1 MDPPVWA
8 DVANKR
14 LACVDLPALPLQLL
28 LQTRPEWGDG
38 PAAVVAEDR
47 PQGSILWIN
56 EAARRRRV
64 LPGMSW
70 GAALSLAPKLRA
82 GVVEPAQIDAA
93 VLVLVERLRR
103 YTPGVEPCANEP
115 GVFWLDASGLGHLYP
130 SLTAWAEAVMASMQ
144 AARYH
149 AALAVGFTRFG
160 TYAIARGRRGVRLLD
175 SPTAERQAAGAV
187 PLTRLGIEP
196 KVRDALSRLGVC
208 TVEAFL
214 ALPPDGLQRRF
225 GADARRLWQL
235 AAGHWRPNLSSAPE
249 QPPVHAVLHLDH
261 PEKNATRLLFLV
273 KSLLPALQH
282 ALIDRLEVLSLL
294 HLRLHLEDAPAIDS
308 KIKPAEPTLATVILQ
323 DLLRLRLDAL
333 ALPAAVT
340 DIEVN
345 AEGVPGRHDQL
356 RLGFDRPRR
365 DLDAAAQALARLRT
379 ELGDDAVLRA
389 CLADGH
395 LPEASF
401 RWQRLERL
409 SAPAPREVGI
419 RTLIRRLEPR
429 PKPLPPQSR
438 HVRDDGWLVQ
448 GLTHGSV
455 LRTFGP
461 YILSGGWWAREIHRE
476 YQFAETQRGDLL
488 WLYYDRPRRRW
499 YLQGVVQ

>member
-1 MDPPVWA
+1 MMA
-8 DVANKR
+8 KR
-14 LACVDLPALPLQLL
+14 LACVDLPALPLQILL
-28 LQTRPEWGDG
+28 HSRPDWGEG

-56 EAARRRRV
+56 EAARRQRV

-70 GAALSLAPKLRA
+70 AAALSLAPTLRA
-82 GVVEPAQIDAA
+82 GVVEPAHIETA
-93 VLVLVERLRR
+93 VAQLVERLRR

-115 GVFWLDASGLGHLYP
+115 GVFWLDASGLSHLYV
-130 SLTAWAEAVMASMQ
+130 SLTAWAEAVMASLQ
-144 AARYH
+144 AARFH

-160 TYAIARGRRGVRLLD
+160 TYAIARGRRGVRMLD
-175 SPTAERQAAGAV
+175 SPTAEREAAGAV
-187 PLTRLGIEP
+187 PLARLGIEP
-196 KVRDALSRLGVC
+196 KVRDALSRLGVH
-208 TVEAFL
+208 TVEALL

-225 GADARRLWQL
+225 GADARRFWQL
-235 AAGHWRPNLSSAPE
+235 AAGHWRPSLRSAPE
-249 QPPVHAVLHLDH
+249 QPPIHAVLHLDH

-273 KSLLPALQH
+273 KGLLPALQH
-282 ALIDRLEVLSLL
+282 ALVDRLEVLSLL
-294 HLRLHLEDAPAIDS
+294 NLRLHLDDAPMIDTT
-308 KIKPAEPTLATVILQ
+308 IRPAEPTLATETLQ

-340 DIEVN
+340 DIEVF
-345 AEGVPGRHDQL
+345 AEGVAGRHDQL

-365 DLDAAAQALARLRT
+365 DLDAAARALARLRT
-379 ELGDDAVLRA
+379 ELGDNAVLHA

-409 SAPAPREVGI
+409 PAPAPREVGI
-419 RTLIRRLEPR
+419 RTLIRRIEPR
-429 PKPLPPQSR
+429 SQALPPQSR

-448 GLTHGSV
+448 SLTHGSV
-455 LRTFGP
+455 VRTFGP
-461 YILSGGWWAREIHRE
+461 YLLSGGWWGREIHRE

-488 WLYYDRPRRRW
+488 WLYYDRQRRRW
-499 YLQGVVQ
+499 FLQGAVE